1 MSAEF
6 RRTETR
12 NSRTETRAAIAAVFL
27 AVAFHA
33 SGAQAVSIS
42 AAEGKV
48 LFLKSGSYTWAQI
61 SSGQIL
67 APGDQLKTASGAS
80 ATVSFDDGSRVELN
94 PGTSFTLKESSP
106 QASAMELKLGSLKA
120 WISKS
125 LNRRFQVRTPTAV
138 CSVRGTEF
146 GVDVDGTGDTH
157 VQMFG
162 GLLAV
167 ADQAGNEVLVKDT
180 QSVDVT
186 RDGLGRVSEAS
197 SREQRSE
204 GDSARV
210 AKREVD
216 LRMSKEEVQAAAAE
230 ESKLSEFQEGKAL
243 IDVNG
248 NRVRIEEYIVRPA
261 ADQFKLVVLNER
273 ESRFDY
279 FFYHGTFNQALPT
292 DMSVALRQISGCIG
306 VACNYFLTAY
316 RTGRSNTQDN
326 MLENVTGGHQVD
338 VNNNTVAADRVEA
351 AYNPV
356 TASFAA
362 ISVGAPGVD
371 TMPVGPGHLT
381 GTGSLLNTPF
391 FQTVFNNYALS
402 FNGVEHGKWAPSGT
416 APVLTDATNPGC
428 TGLPGGCALSDSA
441 ALGQVTHSAGGT
453 YTTVQN
459 APGCAPPDCTYNE
472 IGEGIFHDVVYA
484 ANGAGDV
491 WEKYDSY
498 VISDA
503 GKIAKTGDF
512 SATGFSG
519 TSFKQTLLG
528 WNFQTIVTAS
538 EFNGRKIDLVVE
550 PKIFIQS
557 GLIP

>member
-6 RRTETR
+6 RR
-12 NSRTETRAAIAAVFL
+12 AAAAFL
-27 AVAFHA
+27 LAAAFHA
-33 SGAQAVSIS
+33 TSAGAVSIS
-42 AAEGKV
+42 AAVGKV

-61 SSGQIL
+61 STGQIL
-67 APGDQLKTASGAS
+67 APGDQLKTATGAS

-94 PGTSFTLKESSP
+94 PGSSFTLKESSP

-167 ADQAGNEVLVKDT
+167 ADKSGNEVLVKDT

-197 SREQRSE
+197 PRDQAPEADAS
-204 GDSARV
+204 RV

-216 LRMSKEEVQAAAAE
+216 LRMSKEEVQAAAVE
-230 ESKLSEFQEGKAL
+230 ESKLAEFQEGKAL

-248 NRVRIEEYIVRPA
+248 NRVRIEEYIIRPA

-273 ESRFDY
+273 VDRFDY

-292 DMSVALRQISGCIG
+292 DMSVALRQITGCLDA
-306 VACNYFLTAY
+306 ACSYFMTGY

-326 MLENVTGGHQVD
+326 MLEVTSGGHQVD
-338 VNNNTVAADRVEA
+338 LNNNAFGAGDDVSAAYDPASASFVSVAAGR
-351 AYNPV
+351 
-356 TASFAA
+356 
-362 ISVGAPGVD
+362 
-371 TMPVGPGHLT
+371 
-381 GTGSLLNTPF
+381 PF
-391 FQTVFNNYALS
+391 FSTLYDGYDLS
-402 FNGVEHGKWAPSGT
+402 FNGVTHGSWAGVNVQNMESGDAL
-416 APVLTDATNPGC
+416 APVFTN
-428 TGLPGGCALSDSA
+428 
-441 ALGQVTHSAGGT
+441 V
-453 YTTVQN
+453 TTVQLQ
-459 APGCAPPDCTYNE
+459 PGCAPPDCTYNE
-472 IGEGIFHDVVYA
+472 ISEGIFHDVVYA
-484 ANGAGDV
+484 SNLAGDI

-498 VISDA
+498 VINDA
-503 GKIAKTGDF
+503 GKIATTRDF
-512 SATGFSG
+512 ASTGFSG

>member
-1 MSAEF
+1 MSPEF
-6 RRTETR
+6 RRAETR
-12 NSRTETRAAIAAVFL
+12 NSRTGTRAAIAAVFL
-27 AVAFHA
+27 SVFFRAVC
-33 SGAQAVSIS
+33 AQAVSIT

-48 LFLKSGSYTWAQI
+48 LFLNAGSYTWAQV
-61 SSGQIL
+61 SAGQVL
-67 APGDQLKTASGAS
+67 VPGDQLRTASGAR
-80 ATVSFDDGSRVELN
+80 ATVTFDDASRVVLN
-94 PGTSFTLKESSP
+94 PGSSFTLREATP
-106 QASAMELKLGSLKA
+106 QASGMELKLGSLKA

-146 GVDVDGTGDTH
+146 GVNVDGTGDTR

-167 ADQAGNEVLVKDT
+167 SDQSGNEVLVKDRE
-180 QSVDVT
+180 SIEVT
-186 RDGLGRVSEAS
+186 RDGLGRVTDGAP
-197 SREQRSE
+197 REESGG
-204 GDSARV
+204 GDARQI

-216 LRMSKEEVQAAAAE
+216 LRMSKEEIQAAAAE
-230 ESKLSEFQEGKAL
+230 ESKQAVFQEGKAI

-261 ADQFKLVVLNER
+261 ANQFKLVVLNER
-273 ESRFDY
+273 EARFDY
-279 FFYHGTFNQALPT
+279 FFYHGTFNQAMPS
-292 DMSVALRQISGCIG
+292 DMAVALRQIGGCIG
-306 VACNYFLTAY
+306 TACNYFLTSY

-326 MLENVTGGHQVD
+326 MLENVSGGHQVD

-351 AYNPV
+351 AYDPG
-356 TASFAA
+356 TASFVA
-362 ISVGAPGVD
+362 INVGAPGVN
-371 TMPVGPGHLT
+371 TSLT

-391 FQTVFNNYALS
+391 YQTIFNNYTLS
-402 FNGVEHGKWAPSGT
+402 FNGVEHGKWVPSAT
-416 APVLTDATNPGC
+416 APIDRSDATNPGC
-428 TGLPGGCALSDSA
+428 TLGAACALSVDAS
-441 ALGQVTHSAGGT
+441 LGQITQSAGGT

-459 APGCAPPDCTYNE
+459 TPWCAPPACTYSE

-484 ANGAGDV
+484 ANGDGSV

-503 GKIAKTGDF
+503 GKIAKTSDF
-512 SATGFSG
+512 AAGFGG

-538 EFNGRKIDLVVE
+538 EFGGRKIDLVVE

>member
-1 MSAEF
+1 MNAEL
-6 RRTETR
+6 RRAETW
-12 NSRTETRAAIAAVFL
+12 NSRTGARAAIAALLLAAVFR
-27 AVAFHA
+27 AVC
-33 SGAQAVSIS
+33 AQAVAIS
-42 AAEGKV
+42 SAEGKV
-48 LFLKSGSYTWAQI
+48 LFLKSGAYTWAQI
-61 SSGQIL
+61 SSGQVL
-67 APGDQLKTASGAS
+67 APGDQIKTTTGAR
-80 ATVSFDDGSRVELN
+80 ATVTFDDASRVELN
-94 PGTSFTLKESSP
+94 AGSSLTLKEAAP
-106 QASAMELKLGSLKA
+106 RASGVELKLGSLKA

-125 LNRRFQVRTPTAV
+125 LNRRFSVRTPTAV

-146 GVDVDGTGDTH
+146 GVDVDGSGDTR
-157 VQMFG
+157 VRMFS

-167 ADQAGNEVLVKDT
+167 ADKSGNEVLVKDGE
-180 QSVDVT
+180 SVDVT
-186 RDGLGRVSEAS
+186 REGLGRVSEGTP
-197 SREQRSE
+197 REER
-204 GDSARV
+204 GDDDARRT
-210 AKREVD
+210 AKREVG
-216 LRMSKEEVQAAAAE
+216 LQMSKEEVQAAAAE
-230 ESKLSEFQEGKAL
+230 ESKLSELQEGKAL

-261 ADQFKLVVLNER
+261 ANEFKLVVLNER
-273 ESRFDY
+273 DARFDY

-306 VACNYFLTAY
+306 AACDYFLTSY

-326 MLENVTGGHQVD
+326 MIENASGGHQVD

-351 AYNPV
+351 AYDPA
-356 TASFAA
+356 TAAFVS
-362 ISVGAPGVD
+362 INVGAPGVN
-371 TMPVGPGHLT
+371 TSPS

-391 FQTVFNNYALS
+391 YQTIFNNYTLS
-402 FNGVEHGKWAPSGT
+402 FNGVEHGKWIPSGT

-428 TGLPGGCALSDSA
+428 TGLAGGCALSVDAS
-441 ALGQVTHSAGGT
+441 LGQITQSSGGT
-453 YTTVQN
+453 YTTIQT

-498 VISDA
+498 VINDA

-512 SATGFSG
+512 AGATFGG
-519 TSFKQTLLG
+519 TAFKTTLLG

-538 EFNGRKIDLVVE
+538 EFGGRKIDLVVE